1 MKAIWHYRW
10 LLPAALAM
18 TAGVAQAEPGDVHR
32 VTAELANLR
41 AGPSDETTVR
51 SQVQQG
57 DEVVELRRE
66 NSWIGV
72 RVMGTGEEGWIFG
85 DLVDRVSLSQ
95 LGGGVDDAGFRGLS
109 EDFDVLMG
117 RMGRQL
123 GYRLIDSVDRADPG
137 MLRVV
142 PTRDFLL
149 YGGRDAHMA
158 TTLAIYQMWKNH
170 QNSQPVAVTLLDN
183 DGNPYI
189 TIEEETTGPD
199 FLISVATLPNR

>member
-1 MKAIWHYRW
+1 MKAIWNCRW
-10 LLPAALAM
+10 LTVAALVL

-72 RVMGTGEEGWIFG
+72 RVMSTGEEGWIFG
-85 DLVDRVSLSQ
+85 DLVDRVSLSR

-109 EDFDVLMG
+109 EDFDMLIG

-170 QNSQPVAVTLLDN
+170 QNSQPVAVTLLDD

-199 FLISVATLPNR
+199 FLISVATLPNG

>member
-1 MKAIWHYRW
+1 MKAIWHCRW
-10 LLPAALAM
+10 LVPAALVL
-18 TAGVAQAEPGDVHR
+18 TAGAAQAEPGDVHR

-72 RVMGTGEEGWIFG
+72 RVMSTGEEGWIFG

-109 EDFDVLMG
+109 EDFDVLIG
-117 RMGRQL
+117 RMGQQL
-123 GYRLIDSVDRADPG
+123 GYRLIDTVDRADPG
-137 MLRVV
+137 MLRIV

-170 QNSQPVAVTLLDN
+170 QNSQPVAVTLLDD

-199 FLISVATLPNR
+199 FLISVAELSGQ

>member
-1 MKAIWHYRW
+1 MKAIWHCRW
-10 LLPAALAM
+10 LASAALVL
-18 TAGVAQAEPGDVHR
+18 TAGAAQAEPGDVHR

-57 DEVVELRRE
+57 DQVVELRRE

-72 RVMGTGEEGWIFG
+72 RVMNTGEEGWIFA

-95 LGGGVDDAGFRGLS
+95 LGAGVDDAGFRGLS
-109 EDFDVLMG
+109 EGFDVLIG
-117 RMGRQL
+117 RMGQQL

-137 MLRVV
+137 MLRIV

-170 QNSQPVAVTLLDN
+170 QNSQPVAVTLLDD

-199 FLISVATLPNR
+199 FLISVAELPER

>member
-1 MKAIWHYRW
+1 MKAIWHCRW
-10 LLPAALAM
+10 LVPAALVL
-18 TAGVAQAEPGDVHR
+18 TAGAAQAEPGDVHR

-51 SQVQQG
+51 SQVQRG
-57 DEVVELRRE
+57 DEVVELRRD

-72 RVMGTGEEGWIFG
+72 RVMSTGEEGWIFG
-85 DLVDRVSLSQ
+85 DLVDRVSLSR
-95 LGGGVDDAGFRGLS
+95 LGGGMDDAGFRDLS
-109 EDFDVLMG
+109 EDFDVLIG

-170 QNSQPVAVTLLDN
+170 QNSQPVAVTLLD
-183 DGNPYI
+183 DDANPYI
-189 TIEEETTGPD
+189 TIEEQTTGPD
-199 FLISVATLPNR
+199 FLVSVATLPDQ